1 MSVRIYIV
9 ILFSWALLTAV
20 TPTLVRL
27 AASANLQSRLDGEG
41 GEGLKLLLP
50 RKALTE
56 LAVSVAAPAAAAAA
70 TPAAADGGGGAI
82 LELGVHFDRSRGIK

>member
-41 GEGLKLLLP
+41 REGLKLLLP
-50 RKALTE
+50 RKALVE
-56 LAVSVAAPAAAAAA
+56 LNISVPVLAVAATPVPAAAY
-70 TPAAADGGGGAI
+70 GGGGAI
-82 LELGVHFDRSRGIK
+82 LEFRRRFDRSRGIK